1 MTKTDYT
8 DTRIKQLSKAVT
20 KLMKNNDEFYTE
32 ITELKSRIR
41 ELEDELDIHQHHIAE
56 LESEEG
62 K

>member
-20 KLMKNNDEFYTE
+20 KLMINNDELYNE

-41 ELEDELDIHQHHIAE
+41 ELEDELDVHHRHIPE
-56 LESEEG
+56 VE
-62 K
+62 